1 MITQSA
7 WNKYIRK
14 LAAIDTKA
22 ADLMQAWIDKNG
34 LDDEDGLIQY
44 AYALATKYGEA
55 SATLSSEMYDY
66 MASMMNAGVPAAVP
80 AETASMREVAKGTMW
95 GKYHSPS
102 QIPSVISRQVRQAG
116 ADTMIQ
122 NARRDGAEWA
132 WIPQGDTCAFCITLA
147 SRGWQPASKAV
158 LKGNHAEHIHQN
170 CDCTFAIAFKPSDKN
185 QYDYVYD
192 PEKYRD
198 MYYGAEGE
206 TPSEKINAI
215 RRKIDQQKKDTSLGA
230 LKRIDD
236 FEKKNMSSTTES
248 GLLVKKDGTTREWG
262 GIEHSV
268 QGQKSDL
275 ADFDGG
281 IFTHNHPTDVTFSS
295 NDIVNGIVNGNL
307 AELRAITKEG
317 NLHQLFNHNATL
329 QERRAFLTQFNEKY
343 KKFTNLAIQ
352 KERRGEHINRLEFVN
367 ERMERWL
374 SENASNYNLEYRKTV
389 LR

>member
-14 LAAIDTKA
+14 LAAIDRKA
-22 ADLMQAWIDKNG
+22 ADMMQAWIDEHG
-34 LDDEDGLIQY
+34 LEDEDGLIQY
-44 AYALATKYGEA
+44 AYGLATKYGEA
-55 SATLSSEMYDY
+55 SAALSSEMYDY
-66 MASMMNAGVPAAVP
+66 MASTMKAGVPAAVP
-80 AETASMREVAKGTMW
+80 AETATMREVAKGTMW

-102 QIPSVISRQVRQAG
+102 QIPSVVSRQVRQAG

-230 LKRIDD
+230 LKWIDD

-374 SENASNYNLEYRKTV
+374 SENASNYNLEYKKTV